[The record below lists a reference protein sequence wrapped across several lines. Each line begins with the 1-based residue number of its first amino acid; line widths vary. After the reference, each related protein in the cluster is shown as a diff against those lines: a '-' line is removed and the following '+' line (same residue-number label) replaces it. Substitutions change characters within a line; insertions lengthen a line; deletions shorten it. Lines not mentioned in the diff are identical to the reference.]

1 MTNLEMIEKALSDAV
16 APYRNSLVG
25 EAMEYSLSAG
35 GKRIRPMLTLAFC
48 EMLGGVKE
56 KALHLACAVEMIHTY
71 SLIHDDLPCMD
82 DDDLRRGRPS
92 CHQKFGE
99 ATALL
104 AGDGLL
110 TLAFNMIAKADLQNN
125 AKVKALDILS
135 KKAGIIG
142 MIGGQELDIKNENN
156 PLVTSEDLLEIYK
169 GKTSALL
176 EAACMLGVVAT
187 GNYNDF
193 ELKPAE
199 EYGYNL
205 GVAFQIIDDIL
216 DVTSTEEELG
226 KPIGSDEDNN
236 KVTFV
241 SIYGVKEA
249 NEFATAYSE
258 NALDVLRNYKN
269 NEFLMEFTERL
280 LNRKN

>member
-56 KALHLACAVEMIHTY
+56 KALHFACAVEMIHTY

-92 CHQKFGE
+92 CHKKFGE

-125 AKVKALDILS
+125 AKVKALGILS
-135 KKAGIIG
+135 EKAGILG

-156 PLVTSEDLLEIYK
+156 PLVTAEDLLEIYK

-187 GNYNDF
+187 GNYNDL
-193 ELKPAE
+193 ELKPAK

-258 NALDVLRNYKN
+258 NALDILKNYKN
-269 NEFLMEFTERL
+269 NEFLMDLTNKL

>member
-1 MTNLEMIEKALSDAV
+1 MTNLNLIENALEKAVS
-16 APYRNSLVG
+16 PYKDSIVG
-25 EAMEYSLSAG
+25 QAMAYSLSAG
-35 GKRIRPMLTLAFC
+35 GKRIRPSLTLAFC
-48 EMLGGVKE
+48 EMSGGVKE

-92 CHQKFGE
+92 CHKQFGE

-110 TLAFNMIAKADLQNN
+110 TLAFNMIAAADLD
-125 AKVKALDILS
+125 ADLKVKASWILS
-135 KKAGIIG
+135 EKAGVFG

-156 PLVTSEDLLEIYK
+156 PSVDGEDLLEIYK

-176 EAACMLGVVAT
+176 EAACMLGVVASGGDET
-187 GNYNDF
+187 K
-193 ELKPAE
+193 LKKAR

-216 DVTSTEEELG
+216 DVTSTEAELG
-226 KPIGSDEDNN
+226 KPIGSDDENH
-236 KVTFV
+236 KITFV
-241 SIYGVKEA
+241 SLYGIEKAREYA
-249 NEFATAYSE
+249 KKYTD
-258 NALDVLRNYKN
+258 NALYSLEAFDN
-269 NEFLMEFTERL
+269 NEFLKSFTEKL